1 MSNILL
7 SEENKELLWNIL
19 YNNNAFKNIPDSK
32 FDVIK
37 SIFESNIAKSLQKN
51 QEIIS
56 NKDIIRL
63 NKVILQNILIDVNNL
78 KKSFIDPINSKDN
91 YKNER
96 TVEFEK
102 EFLEKKESFNNLM
115 VKQSPKTID
124 FSDSKDKPLENNI
137 MNELLEKMQKERN
150 NTMSKSLPIDIKV
163 DLKNINININK
174 DPIKLEL
181 VDLNDLDKDLKEND
195 LKVNELEKTK
205 ISNIED
211 LLFDFT
217 DEDTSN
223 EESYNNKNINQNNIK
238 TTSSQD
244 SYNNTANN
252 FLDINKYKKRNSRV
266 SEKELADLINY
277 DYATEFNMNLAIKID
292 LLNRQIETLLTNQK
306 LIMAKL
312 NI

>member
-7 SEENKELLWNIL
+7 SEQNKELLWNIL

-37 SIFESNIAKSLQKN
+37 SIFESNIIKSLKKN
-51 QEIIS
+51 EEIIS
-56 NKDIIRL
+56 NKDIIQL

-78 KKSFIDPINSKDN
+78 KKSLIIPINSKDN
-91 YKNER
+91 YKSER
-96 TVEFEK
+96 TVK

-115 VKQSPKTID
+115 IKESPKTIN

-150 NTMSKSLPIDIKV
+150 NDIVKSLPIDIKV
-163 DLKNINININK
+163 DLKNEA
-174 DPIKLEL
+174 IKLEIIN
-181 VDLNDLDKDLKEND
+181 LNDLKAND
-195 LKVNELEKTK
+195 LKANDLEKTK

-217 DEDTSN
+217 NEDTTIKTI
-223 EESYNNKNINQNNIK
+223 EESHNNKNINQNNIK
-238 TTSSQD
+238 TTDYQE
-244 SYNNTANN
+244 SYNTNNNN

-266 SEKELADLINY
+266 TEKELADLINY

-292 LLNRQIETLLTNQK
+292 LLGRQIETLLANQK
-306 LIMAKL
+306 LIMRKL

>member
-7 SEENKELLWNIL
+7 SEQNKELLWNIL

-37 SIFESNIAKSLQKN
+37 SIFESNIIKSLKKN
-51 QEIIS
+51 EEIIS
-56 NKDIIRL
+56 NKDIIQL

-78 KKSFIDPINSKDN
+78 KKSLIIPINSKDN
-91 YKNER
+91 YKSER
-96 TVEFEK
+96 TVK

-115 VKQSPKTID
+115 VKESPKTIN
-124 FSDSKDKPLENNI
+124 FSDSKDTPLENNI

-150 NTMSKSLPIDIKV
+150 NDIVKSLPIDIKV
-163 DLKNINININK
+163 DNNNNNN
-174 DPIKLEL
+174 DAIKIEV
-181 VDLNDLDKDLKEND
+181 VDLNDLDKDLKTND
-195 LKVNELEKTK
+195 LEKDLKKTK

-211 LLFDFT
+211 LLFDFSN
-217 DEDTSN
+217 EDTSN
-223 EESYNNKNINQNNIK
+223 EESYNLNSISNKNNNK
-238 TTSSQD
+238 
-244 SYNNTANN
+244 
-252 FLDINKYKKRNSRV
+252 FLDSNKYKKRNSRV
-266 SEKELADLINY
+266 NEKEIADVINY

-292 LLNRQIETLLTNQK
+292 LLNRQIETLLANQK

>member
-7 SEENKELLWNIL
+7 SEQNKELLWNIL

-37 SIFESNIAKSLQKN
+37 SIFESNIIKSLKKN
-51 QEIIS
+51 EEIIS
-56 NKDIIRL
+56 NKDIIQL

-78 KKSFIDPINSKDN
+78 KKSLIIPINSKDN
-91 YKNER
+91 YKSER
-96 TVEFEK
+96 TVK

-115 VKQSPKTID
+115 VKESPKTIN
-124 FSDSKDKPLENNI
+124 FSDSKDTPLENNI

-150 NTMSKSLPIDIKV
+150 NDIVKSLPIDIKV
-163 DLKNINININK
+163 DNNNNN
-174 DPIKLEL
+174 DAIKIEV
-181 VDLNDLDKDLKEND
+181 VDLNDLDKDLKTNNLEKD
-195 LKVNELEKTK
+195 LKKTK

-211 LLFDFT
+211 LLFDFSN
-217 DEDTSN
+217 EDTSN
-223 EESYNNKNINQNNIK
+223 EESYNLNSISNKNNNK
-238 TTSSQD
+238 
-244 SYNNTANN
+244 
-252 FLDINKYKKRNSRV
+252 FLDSNKYKKRNSRV
-266 SEKELADLINY
+266 NEKEIADVINY

-292 LLNRQIETLLTNQK
+292 LLNRQIETLLANQK